1 MVTYQGGVGR
11 EGGGGVEVLILY
23 LVLYCMWSLSMSL
36 VFSSV
41 EVILAK
47 ASHSPSY
54 SGCSLP

>member
-1 MVTYQGGVGR
+1 MVTYQGGAGR

-47 ASHSPSY
+47 ASHSLSY